1 MFSSIIA
8 SFIIEIYKT
17 LLPGGSQQTTQSST
31 SQSPF
36 QPSSIAIRVN
46 VILFISFFLSITSA
60 VACALIQQWCYEY
73 LEHAYPR
80 AAPHECGRVRTYLH
94 QGLNRFQMRRFMY
107 GTYVLLHLS
116 LFLFFW
122 AISDFF
128 YTIHTSI
135 GAISR
140 YCLVAAV
147 VAYVALSISP
157 LIFSNSPY
165 NTPLTPPLRAS
176 GILLLYGFRI
186 ALWSLQR
193 LRDSSKSLTSEQRQ
207 YFKRLRFDR
216 AHLYLFEASKRVGDL
231 ERYAMEW
238 LFEKNDFS
246 DQDMDKFLEALPGYM
261 SSGHTDP
268 AQLNEYLT
276 ADYILERIRKHFL
289 TCATSLE
296 LSEETRI
303 SRVLCCVRS
312 LQLISQHGM
321 KPDQN
326 PSEAVKKKLR
336 LQKTYNER
344 LIYDLKMLCVME
356 DPVVALRTSCMRALA
371 IQGLLTILAQTEEG
385 TTHNRPF
392 PTPLIPLYEFLF
404 PDRKEMVRELGD
416 GYVSDGEESKKM
428 WKDLLSD
435 GPLLNLTMLAEA
447 VHSREHAPQS
457 SLSFCWKTF
466 DILVKQL
473 GIALTEASNETRVQ
487 LTAVRNKAS
496 EHIQKKEQG
505 FRIVPLLDILDVVD
519 RGQRLLVAFSNHPEY
534 HSRPDVVFGKEHL
547 RNGDLLKAFAR
558 CLPDY
563 VASIGQDECRKFME
577 GIVCDDG
584 LWASLQVNLWN
595 AQRSDLPIPDKLR
608 VFEDCCT
615 VIDVAFS
622 SLEGSTKMDWRAPEF
637 GSLAHQFESFINHC
651 FQGSFMA
658 RATSF
663 RVGVIRAR
671 CCKALLAQFCD
682 DVERDGTIFF
692 RSQWDVASLAR
703 LFWTLGIG
711 DGKDSDTEFWKP
723 YINGGQIGAEFAT
736 KARET
741 IDQAARDGSLL
752 TFYKL
757 GRLVTMAVP
766 LHGSGLV
773 PQDLEK
779 VWGLQRSMIND
790 QHLPLNRASDQVWER
805 VDRLRTEVN
814 HLCSNLC
821 DEDRDRLKPLLVM
834 IDEIRPRSQTE
845 LMSNERADAQVPVT
859 PASPP
864 WKQHGRVDR
873 SNVSSKSTETTRG
886 LSEATLTSEDSYR
899 GTNS

>member
-1 MFSSIIA
+1 
-8 SFIIEIYKT
+8 
-17 LLPGGSQQTTQSST
+17 
-31 SQSPF
+31 
-36 QPSSIAIRVN
+36 
-46 VILFISFFLSITSA
+46 
-60 VACALIQQWCYEY
+60 
-73 LEHAYPR
+73 
-80 AAPHECGRVRTYLH
+80 
-94 QGLNRFQMRRFMY
+94 MY

-116 LFLFFW
+116 LFLFLW

-128 YTIHTSI
+128 YTVHTSLGTI
-135 GAISR
+135 AR

-147 VAYVALSISP
+147 VAYVALSIST

-193 LRDSSKSLTSEQRQ
+193 LRDPNKSLTSEQRQ
-207 YFKRLRFDR
+207 YIKRLRFDR
-216 AHLYLFEASKRVGDL
+216 GYLYLLEASKRVGDL

-246 DQDMDKFLEALPGYM
+246 DKDMDKFLEALPGYM
-261 SSGHTDP
+261 SSRHTAG
-268 AQLNEYLT
+268 AQEYLT
-276 ADYILERIRKHFL
+276 ADYILERISKHFL

-296 LSEETRI
+296 LSEETTI

-321 KPDQN
+321 KPGQN
-326 PSEAVKKKLR
+326 PPEEADKKKLR

-344 LIYDLKMLCVME
+344 LIYDLKMLCDME
-356 DPVVALRTSCMRALA
+356 DPVVALRASCIRALA
-371 IQGLLTILAQTEEG
+371 IQGLLTMLAQTEEG

-392 PTPLIPLYEFLF
+392 PTPLIPLYDHLLF
-404 PDRKEMVRELGD
+404 PDGKEMVQELGD
-416 GYVSDGEESKKM
+416 GYVSDDEEGKKM
-428 WKDLLSD
+428 WKVLLSD
-435 GPLLNLTMLAEA
+435 GPLLNLTMLAKA
-447 VHSREHAPQS
+447 VHSQEHPPQS

-466 DILVKQL
+466 DMLVKQL

-487 LTAVRNKAS
+487 FTAMRNKAS

-534 HSRPDVVFGKEHL
+534 HSGRDVVFGKEHL

-595 AQRSDLPIPDKLR
+595 AQRSDVPIPDKLR

-637 GSLAHQFESFINHC
+637 GSLAHQFETFINHS

-711 DGKDSDTEFWKP
+711 DGKESDTEFWKP
-723 YINGGQIGAEFAT
+723 YINGGQIGAEFAI

-757 GRLVTMAVP
+757 GRLATMAVP

-773 PQDLEK
+773 LQDLEK
-779 VWGLQRSMIND
+779 VWDLQRSMVND

-814 HLCSNLC
+814 HLGSNLSG
-821 DEDRDRLKPLLVM
+821 EERDRLNPLLEM
-834 IDEIRPRSQTE
+834 IDEILPRSQTE
-845 LMSNERADAQVPVT
+845 LMPNERADAQVPVT

-864 WKQHGRVDR
+864 WKQDDRVDR
-873 SNVSSKSTETTRG
+873 SNFSSESTETTRG
-886 LSEATLTSEDSYR
+886 LSGATLTSENSYR
-899 GTNS
+899 GANS